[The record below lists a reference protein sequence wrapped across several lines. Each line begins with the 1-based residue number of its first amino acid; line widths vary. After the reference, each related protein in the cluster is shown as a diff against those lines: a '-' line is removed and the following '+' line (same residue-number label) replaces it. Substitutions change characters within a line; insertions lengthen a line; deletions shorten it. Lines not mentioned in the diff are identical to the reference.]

1 MKSLNRQR
9 EELNRKGE
17 EIIFLENSL
26 KSLQNTNSVLQ
37 DKNCKL
43 QRDYTQLY
51 SHAENLNYE
60 FSTKLKSL
68 NYVEDKNFVLER
80 ENNELRNKIGRFV
93 RPYSFNK

>member
-1 MKSLNRQR
+1 MSQKIDKRP
-9 EELNRKGE
+9 
-17 EIIFLENSL
+17 FP
-26 KSLQNTNSVLQ
+26 NTVEKYFLQ

-51 SHAENLNYE
+51 SHAEHLNYE